1 MIACHWQVVL
11 HVSER
16 VDENLLSFGQTQDD
30 GVVLRGHDGRL
41 LTVDHTCPLIP
52 VLGEDDS
59 HVPVRVDWVRVRYAG
74 AGDVAERASLKQL
87 AHNDGV
93 DALRSFPGHCHY
105 AAVRMTLEGCP
116 DLPVGELSFRA
127 KNNAM
132 LDIVHLLLGRMDEPY
147 EVQKCGVFRIDDTEL
162 LV

>member
-1 MIACHWQVVL
+1 MMVLFCECTMVACW
-11 HVSER
+11 
-16 VDENLLSFGQTQDD
+16 
-30 GVVLRGHDGRL
+30 
-41 LTVDHTCPLIP
+41 TVDHTCPLIP
-52 VLGEDDS
+52 VLGEDDL
-59 HVPVRVDWVRVRYAG
+59 HVSVRVDWVRVRYAG

-87 AHNDGV
+87 AHNDGF

-132 LDIVHLLLGRMDEPY
+132 LHIVHLLLGWTDEPY
-147 EVQKCGVFRIDDTEL
+147 EVQKCSVLRIDDTEL

>member
-1 MIACHWQVVL
+1 MVACW
-11 HVSER
+11 
-16 VDENLLSFGQTQDD
+16 
-30 GVVLRGHDGRL
+30 
-41 LTVDHTCPLIP
+41 TVDHTCPLIP

-59 HVPVRVDWVRVRYAG
+59 HVSVRVDWVRVRYAG

-87 AHNDGV
+87 AHNDGF

-132 LDIVHLLLGRMDEPY
+132 LILSTCSWVGRMNRMRSRNVAY
-147 EVQKCGVFRIDDTEL
+147 SGSTIRNCWCN
-162 LV
+162 